1 MIRGIFHAGRPHVS
15 GLLVFPGLCGLD
27 DAPVNFVVDSGADRS
42 LIAPSEYAD
51 YFSYADAT
59 RYPLSDSSGFGG
71 GIVAH
76 LVPARTSQYNWPLY
90 VLR

>member
-27 DAPVNFVVDSGADRS
+27 DVPVNFVVDSGADRS

-59 RYPLSDSSGFGG
+59 RYRCAGG
-71 GIVAH
+71 RAGTWRIQI
-76 LVPARTSQYNWPLY
+76 TY
-90 VLR
+90 VRRL